1 MSATALGLFAI
12 GLPALIVGGLL
23 LMYWPM
29 VQRGF
34 VVVLAAALVYLGL
47 SGIAADVGNRVSVHL
62 PNGVILADAPPVA
75 PHACRTVS
83 HSAAGRSTGRADQIA
98 FDLPLS
104 NAEGLH

>member
-34 VVVLAAALVYLGL
+34 
-47 SGIAADVGNRVSVHL
+47 
-62 PNGVILADAPPVA
+62 
-75 PHACRTVS
+75 
-83 HSAAGRSTGRADQIA
+83 
-98 FDLPLS
+98 
-104 NAEGLH
+104 

>member
-62 PNGVILADAPPVA
+62 PNGVILADAPPPVA
-75 PHACRTVS
+75 PQPAAP
-83 HSAAGRSTGRADQIA
+83 SATAPPAAQPDAPTK
-98 FDLPLS
+98 
-104 NAEGLH
+104 

>member
-75 PHACRTVS
+75 PPP
-83 HSAAGRSTGRADQIA
+83 AAPSSTAPPAAQQDA
-98 FDLPLS
+98 PS
-104 NAEGLH
+104 K